1 MVEVFRPERLEDAL
15 YIRGQYR
22 AVPFAGG
29 TDLMVKLRR
38 GAGVLPKID
47 APVLFLDRCGEL
59 RSIHMENGTVEI
71 GAATIL
77 SDLIDCAPLHT
88 AFRKALQGIGAPA
101 IRNTATIG
109 GNICNASPAG
119 DTLPFLYAVD
129 ARVKL
134 RTAVS
139 ERLVPIDEFIVEPG
153 KTTLTEDE
161 IVVSVL
167 YDVWNPDVHFYRKV
181 GTRRANALTKVSFLG
196 LCDTEGGQVRR
207 AAITLGAV
215 GPTAIRLREVEGE
228 LLGSTPAD
236 LVRRA
241 DTLRQKCIRAIS
253 PIDDQR
259 STRSYRSRV
268 SQNLLTHF
276 IERVLMEHLT

>member
-1 MVEVFRPERLEDAL
+1 MVDVFRPERLEDAL
-15 YIRGQYR
+15 HIRRQYG

-38 GAGVLPKID
+38 GAGVLPSID
-47 APVLFLDRCGEL
+47 TPVLFLDRCREL
-59 RSIHMENGTVEI
+59 RSIHINNGTMEI
-71 GAATIL
+71 GAASTL

-88 AFRKALQGIGAPA
+88 AFRKAVQGIGAPA

-129 ARVKL
+129 ARIKL
-134 RTAVS
+134 RTLVS
-139 ERLVPIDEFIVEPG
+139 ERVLPIDEFIVEPG
-153 KTTLTEDE
+153 KTTLAEDE
-161 IVVSVL
+161 IVASVL
-167 YDVWNPDVHFYRKV
+167 YDDWNPDAYFYRKV
-181 GTRRANALTKVSFLG
+181 GTRKANALTKVSFLG
-196 LCDTEGGQVRR
+196 LCDTEGGRVRR

-215 GPTAIRLREVEGE
+215 GSTVIRLGEVEVD
-228 LLGSTPAD
+228 LLGSTSAD
-236 LVRRA
+236 LSRGV
-241 DTLRQKCIRAIS
+241 DILKQKCVRAIS

-259 STRSYRSRV
+259 STQRYRSRV
-268 SQNLLTHF
+268 SQNLLAHF